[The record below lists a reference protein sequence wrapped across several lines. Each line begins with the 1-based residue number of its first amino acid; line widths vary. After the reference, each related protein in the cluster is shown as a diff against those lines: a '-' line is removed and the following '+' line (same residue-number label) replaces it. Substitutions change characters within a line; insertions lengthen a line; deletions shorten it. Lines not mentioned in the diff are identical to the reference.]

1 MIEVTYRAPVLDAL
15 FGEKCKRTSF
25 TAEGN
30 AFESMEA
37 MITSNEVQL
46 EQEEKPYVAAHRR
59 GAPEQSPVAAE
70 WMPRGEHV
78 RSILYERWLLYRG
91 EFRVDTVKLTG

>member
-1 MIEVTYRAPVLDAL
+1 MVEVTYRAPVLDAL

-46 EQEEKPYVAAHRR
+46 EQEEKPYVAAH
-59 GAPEQSPVAAE
+59 
-70 WMPRGEHV
+70 
-78 RSILYERWLLYRG
+78 
-91 EFRVDTVKLTG
+91 